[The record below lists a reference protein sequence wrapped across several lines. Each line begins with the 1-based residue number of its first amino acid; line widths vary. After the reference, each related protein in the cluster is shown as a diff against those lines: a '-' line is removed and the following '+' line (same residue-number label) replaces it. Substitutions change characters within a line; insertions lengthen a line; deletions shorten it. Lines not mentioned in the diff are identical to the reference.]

1 MKIALITDTH
11 WGARNDSLLFYDYMM
26 KFYDNI
32 FFKELKDRHI
42 NTVIHLGDVV
52 DRRKFIN
59 FNILH
64 KFKNGFLKKIYDNE
78 IDMHIIIGNH
88 DTYFKNSNKVNA
100 MDSLIDSNNVH
111 SPKIYSSIET
121 VEFDGVDICMCP
133 WINDDN
139 YNEVD
144 SHISDTN
151 ADILMGH
158 LEISGFLMNGG
169 IKCIDGVDKSKFNKF
184 DVVYSGHFHHKS
196 TDGNVTYLGNPYELT
211 WSDYKD
217 KRGFHIFDTETREL
231 EFIQNT
237 YTMFEKIEYY
247 DDMTVDYLKYTGKFV
262 KVIVREKSDIY
273 KFDLFIDMLYKN
285 NVADVD
291 IIDDIEIE
299 DRLNENVLSLEDD
312 TISLLSKYID
322 GYDVNVDKSRL
333 KVILND
339 VYMDVLREM

>member
-42 NTVIHLGDVV
+42 DTVIHLGDVV

-100 MDSLIDSNNVH
+100 MDSLIDTNNLL

-144 SHISDTN
+144 NHISGTN

-158 LEISGFLMNGG
+158 LEIAGFMMNGG
-169 IKCIDGVDKSKFNKF
+169 VKCMDGVDKSKFNKF
-184 DVVYSGHFHHKS
+184 DIVYSGHFHHKS
-196 TDGNVTYLGNPYELT
+196 TDGNITYLGNPYELT

-217 KRGFHIFDTETREL
+217 NRGFHIFDTETREL

-247 DDMTVDYLKYTGKFV
+247 DDMDIDYSLYTDKFV
-262 KVIVREKSDIY
+262 KVIVREKLDIY

>member
-151 ADILMGH
+151 ADVVA
-158 LEISGFLMNGG
+158 SGPAP
-169 IKCIDGVDKSKFNKF
+169 S
-184 DVVYSGHFHHKS
+184 
-196 TDGNVTYLGNPYELT
+196 P
-211 WSDYKD
+211 
-217 KRGFHIFDTETREL
+217 
-231 EFIQNT
+231 
-237 YTMFEKIEYY
+237 
-247 DDMTVDYLKYTGKFV
+247 
-262 KVIVREKSDIY
+262 
-273 KFDLFIDMLYKN
+273 
-285 NVADVD
+285 
-291 IIDDIEIE
+291 
-299 DRLNENVLSLEDD
+299 
-312 TISLLSKYID
+312 
-322 GYDVNVDKSRL
+322 
-333 KVILND
+333 
-339 VYMDVLREM
+339 